1 MSCFFKPATSNRICL
16 SLCRS
21 SGRVFEADLGETQT
35 NVRKP
40 CAFQI
45 GTPIRHAFS
54 TGVGCLSS
62 LILEVVYYIEH
73 PNSRYGSL
81 IGMVL
86 FVRRGTD
93 L

>member
-1 MSCFFKPATSNRICL
+1 MSCFFKPITPNRIYI

-21 SGRVFEADLGETQT
+21 SGCVFEADLGETQV
-35 NVRKP
+35 NVRESR
-40 CAFQI
+40 AFQI

-54 TGVGCLSS
+54 TRVGLSS
-62 LILEVVYYIEH
+62 HLEVYSIKH
-73 PNSRYGSL
+73 PNSRYGSP
-81 IGMVL
+81 IGIVL